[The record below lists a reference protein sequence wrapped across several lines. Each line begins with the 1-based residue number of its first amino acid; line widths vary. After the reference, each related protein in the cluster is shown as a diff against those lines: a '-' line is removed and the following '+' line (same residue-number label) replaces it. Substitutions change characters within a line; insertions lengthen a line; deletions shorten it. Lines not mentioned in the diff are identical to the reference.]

1 MFGNT
6 KDIRSQV
13 MKVID
18 EKIKNAQTRLDA
30 DIQTL
35 EEKLEQDK
43 EAALSKAVQSIV
55 GRIL

>member
-1 MFGNT
+1 MFGSQ

-30 DIQTL
+30 DIKTL

-55 GRIL
+55 GKIL

>member
-18 EKIKNAQTRLDA
+18 EKIKNAQVRLDA
-30 DIQTL
+30 DIKTL

-55 GRIL
+55 GKIL

>member
-30 DIQTL
+30 DIKTL

>member
-18 EKIKNAQTRLDA
+18 EKIKNAQARLDA
-30 DIQTL
+30 DIKTL

-55 GRIL
+55 GKIL